1 MMDAQDKEYKI
12 IAKETV
18 FQGFFKLEKYRVKH
32 TLFAG
37 GWSPELDRELFSR
50 GRCVAVLLYDPEA
63 DAIVL
68 IEQFRIGAIF
78 QAATPWLLEIV
89 AGAIEEGETAEQV
102 AYRETMEETGCQ
114 IQALMKINEFYTTP
128 GGVGES
134 ITLFCGKVDASK
146 AAGIHGEQHE
156 GEDILVSTASFEE
169 AYKMVEQGKIDSA
182 ISIIAIQWLALNRQ
196 CVQQQWSP

>member
-1 MMDAQDKEYKI
+1 MDAQDKEYII
-12 IAKETV
+12 IAKETIYR
-18 FQGFFKLEKYRVKH
+18 GFFKLEKYRVKH

-50 GRCVAVLLYDPEA
+50 GSCVAVLLYDPVA

-78 QAATPWLLEIV
+78 QTAQPWLLEIV
-89 AGAIEEGETAEQV
+89 AGAIEENETAEQV

-114 IQALMKINEFYTTP
+114 IQELMKIREFYTTP
-128 GGVGES
+128 GAVGEN
-134 ITLFCGKVDASK
+134 ITLFCGKVDASS
-146 AAGIHGEQHE
+146 ASGIHGEQEE
-156 GEDILVSTASFEE
+156 GEDILVSAVSFDE
-169 AYKMVEQGKIDSA
+169 AYTMVEHGKIDSA

-196 CVQQQWSP
+196 RVRQQWGS